1 MSRCSHPA
9 PNRLDSQILR
19 YLYSKLI
26 LNIGKAIYRGT
37 VLSNRDNFDT
47 RRKYLMN
54 FLRAEDLEDFLNGAA
69 EHPLIDKKGKT
80 AAGST

>member
-1 MSRCSHPA
+1 
-9 PNRLDSQILR
+9 
-19 YLYSKLI
+19 
-26 LNIGKAIYRGT
+26 